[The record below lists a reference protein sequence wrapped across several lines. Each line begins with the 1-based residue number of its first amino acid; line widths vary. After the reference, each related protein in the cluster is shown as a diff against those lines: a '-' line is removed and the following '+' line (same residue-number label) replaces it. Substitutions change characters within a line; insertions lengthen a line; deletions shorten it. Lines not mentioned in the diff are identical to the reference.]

1 MHDQLLKHAD
11 PPISPKEA
19 LLLKRYRLLRPTEQ
33 QLIQEL
39 LEKYAAIGLK
49 GPAARSENRVRRR
62 VDS

>member
-1 MHDQLLKHAD
+1 MRDQRLKHAD

-39 LEKYAAIGLK
+39 LEKYAAIGLQ
-49 GPAARSENRVRRR
+49 GPAARSENRVQEWP
-62 VDS
+62 

>member
-1 MHDQLLKHAD
+1 MRDQRLKHAD

-39 LEKYAAIGLK
+39 LEKYAAIGLQGLK
-49 GPAARSENRVRRR
+49 RPLN
-62 VDS
+62 